1 MSMSHYRHFTI
12 DERESLLV
20 YLSQG
25 KKNCEIA
32 RLMNRS
38 PSTISREIR
47 RNVESRTRY
56 SALQAQKAYEQRRKH
71 CVRKYKLAE
80 PSCAEKVSELL
91 ANAWSPEQISNR
103 LKYETNVIQISTC
116 TIYRGLEHGLLNGEL
131 RKKLRIKG
139 RRRHGGRKKSKCG
152 HLDIEYTIHDR
163 PKSVEGRQVI
173 GHWES
178 DTVRGAKWTGC
189 IATHVER
196 TSRYAV
202 LCKIPDRTSDA
213 FTQATVTAF
222 LTIPKRKRRSFTTDH
237 GKEFANHREILQ
249 LLNCKVYFADP
260 HAPWQRGTNENFNGL
275 LRQFF
280 PKRTSF
286 AEVTQED
293 VEAVAKLLNRRP
305 RKCLGWKTPEEVFL
319 HKVLY
324 LT

>member
-1 MSMSHYRHFTI
+1 MSMSHYHHFTI

-202 LCKIPDRTSDA
+202 LCKIPDRTADA

-280 PKRTSF
+280 PKRKDPAISENCAYT
-286 AEVTQED
+286 
-293 VEAVAKLLNRRP
+293 
-305 RKCLGWKTPEEVFL
+305 
-319 HKVLY
+319 
-324 LT
+324 

>member
-1 MSMSHYRHFTI
+1 MSHYRHFTI

-163 PKSVEGRQVI
+163 PKSVEGRQII

-202 LCKIPDRTSDA
+202 LCKIPDRTAD
-213 FTQATVTAF
+213 ATVTAF

-293 VEAVAKLLNRRP
+293 VEAIAKMLNRRP

-319 HKVLY
+319 HKALH